1 MYDFMRRAFV
11 RFALPQAWLRT
22 THTAPPWMWRSR
34 ASLQLLRGRCRVRA
48 RALRPPLAQER
59 MSGVSRELESYNEF
73 DLLSMIFFLSLSW
86 KLNIAVKFGGD
97 DTDTVSPPG
106 AARAMALQG
115 V

>member
-1 MYDFMRRAFV
+1 
-11 RFALPQAWLRT
+11 
-22 THTAPPWMWRSR
+22 MWRSR

-73 DLLSMIFFLSLSW
+73 DHLAMTSFLSLCW
-86 KLNIAVKFGGD
+86 KLNIAVKFGD
-97 DTDTVSPPG
+97 DTVSPPG

-115 V
+115 IFI